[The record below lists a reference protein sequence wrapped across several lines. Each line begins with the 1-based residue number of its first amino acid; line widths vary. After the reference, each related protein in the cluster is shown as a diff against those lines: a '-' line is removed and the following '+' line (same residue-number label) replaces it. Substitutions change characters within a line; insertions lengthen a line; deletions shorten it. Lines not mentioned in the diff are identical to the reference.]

1 MIAEA
6 VQSSR
11 VALGAGADRYPAP
24 SLFLPLPS
32 THPFL
37 TASPANVVFPC
48 SPDRRFDP
56 HHPQPTALPV
66 PFVPGALL
74 LQGVLS
80 AAECQQIITAAEAI
94 GWHSDVDYTFGGA
107 AGDDGGR
114 QQQQQHNHS
123 LDTPTPQQQQQQD
136 KTQQQGQTQQGQ
148 TQQLQQK
155 DGPQLGNG
163 EQEQE
168 EGKAA
173 GEAAAAAGEAVAA
186 GAAGEATTAA
196 AAAGGSAAR
205 GVAAGLAGLP
215 EGIPAAGCVWLV
227 DDSVLQPLYD
237 RVAALL
243 PAEIEGGAYAGINA
257 RWRLYRY
264 T

>member
-1 MIAEA
+1 M
-6 VQSSR
+6 V
-11 VALGAGADRYPAP
+11 GAGAGSSPV
-24 SLFLPLPS
+24 PLYD
-32 THPFL
+32 HPFHSYPHPRVSQHLLL
-37 TASPANVVFPC
+37 TLCPC
-48 SPDRRFDP
+48 PPDHRFES

-123 LDTPTPQQQQQQD
+123 LDTPTPQQQQQD
-136 KTQQQGQTQQGQ
+136 KAQQQGQ
-148 TQQLQQK
+148 TQQLQQQDK
-155 DGPQLGNG
+155 SQLGNFQ
-163 EQEQE
+163 QEQE
-168 EGKAA
+168 KGKAE
-173 GEAAAAAGEAVAA
+173 GEA
-186 GAAGEATTAA
+186 AA

-215 EGIPAAGCVWLV
+215 EGTPAAGCVWLV
-227 DDSVLQPLYD
+227 DDTVLQPLYE

-243 PAEIEGGAYAGINA
+243 PPEIEGGAYAGINA